1 MANVN
6 LVEKNEDL
14 IVDNLK
20 YVKGLVKH
28 VLANYGYDDGY
39 FNDCYSA
46 ASLALV
52 EAYKKFDPNSG
63 YPFKSFFYLRVRG
76 AVIDCIRRLT
86 SATGRYS
93 KATTKKSIKC
103 HEHNVKQVAVQNEFT
118 DEFTYDYYDCDVLN
132 PEENTI
138 EVEVKGL
145 MGQVL
150 ADMPLRDRMVLVHYY
165 IDGMT
170 FEQIA
175 NTMDITRGWV
185 SRVHKKALEMAREA
199 YAERSN
205 QESCTL

>member
-1 MANVN
+1 MANVS

-20 YVKGLVKH
+20 YVRGLVKH

-39 FNDCYSA
+39 FNDCYSS

-52 EAYKKFDPNSG
+52 EAYKKYDPNSG

-86 SATGRYS
+86 SPTGRYS
-93 KATTKKSIKC
+93 KESTKKTVKDHDYNI
-103 HEHNVKQVAVQNEFT
+103 KQVAVQNEFSG
-118 DEFTYDYYDCDVLN
+118 EFMYDYYDYDSLD
-132 PEENTI
+132 PEEFTI
-138 EVEVKGL
+138 EDEVKGL

-150 ADMPLRDRMVLVHYY
+150 ADMPMRDRMILVHYY

-185 SRVHKKALEMAREA
+185 SRVHKKALDRAREA
-199 YAERSN
+199 YWEKERYAA
-205 QESCTL
+205 